1 MELIVNNLDL
11 YKSTTKY
18 EFDMGNITDEQWLKF
33 GEEFVRLKEEGYEKN
48 IPYIL
53 ENSVMHVRFKEPAKT
68 TDPSMIAKVRLEYL
82 RENDE
87 CISLNYNFDAEG
99 EVGAYASELSR
110 CWRNVMLNCNKGNNV

>member
-33 GEEFVRLKEEGYEKN
+33 GEEFVRLKEEGYEEN

-53 ENSVMHVRFKEPAKT
+53 ENSVMQVRFKEPAKT

-87 CISLNYNFDAEG
+87 YISLNYNFDAEG
-99 EVGAYASELSR
+99 EVDAYSSELSR
-110 CWRNVMLNCNKGNNV
+110 CWRKVMLNCNKGNNV